1 MMERDN
7 VIEECDDEQSLM
19 NHRVSKKLL
28 IQRKYSM
35 MIDDDVRSIP
45 EIILEKKDEDEQDM
59 DDYLDTRQRSNS
71 LGHLSSS

>member
-1 MMERDN
+1 
-7 VIEECDDEQSLM
+7 
-19 NHRVSKKLL
+19 
-28 IQRKYSM
+28 M